1 MGNPLIYLLKMSD
14 MTKQYIVR
22 NSSNKVD
29 TILVAGMAGTICDG
43 AIVS

>member
-1 MGNPLIYLLKMSD
+1 MYLLKMPD
-14 MTKQYIVR
+14 ITQQYIMR

-29 TILVAGMAGTICDG
+29 TFLVAGMAGTICDE